1 MRRSEVSTDHTVAS
15 LARDKGGIGEAASGI
30 GGEADTQQ
38 AEAAL
43 ELPRLL
49 ERLHRR
55 YLDMLQ
61 VALTEVGMLDI
72 SPVQAMLLL
81 DLDSSEIGVQELVHR
96 GYYQPSHLLYNV
108 KKLVSGGYVA
118 QSRLHRDRRAVR
130 LKLTEKGLASRAAL
144 HRQILGFEP
153 AGGAPAVDSA
163 EMERVQAALRRLE
176 RRWDEYLRFRPS
188 GGPA

>member
-1 MRRSEVSTDHTVAS
+1 MSVSLRMKEKPKNEAFAPRAVETAE
-15 LARDKGGIGEAASGI
+15 EAAR
-30 GGEADTQQ
+30 

-61 VALTEVGMLDI
+61 VALQEIGLLDI

-81 DLDSSEIGVQELVHR
+81 DLDASEIGVQELVHR

-130 LKLTEKGLASRAAL
+130 LKLTDEGMAARIAL
-144 HRQILGFEP
+144 HHQILGFDL
-153 AGGAPAVDSA
+153 AGGNPPKPEEVA
-163 EMERVQAALRRLE
+163 ELDRTQGQLRKLE
-176 RRWDEYLRFRPS
+176 RRWDEYLRFRPVA
-188 GGPA
+188 PRD

>member
-1 MRRSEVSTDHTVAS
+1 MLSERTVKSVAKDKGVAS
-15 LARDKGGIGEAASGI
+15 QAAAGIGT
-30 GGEADTQQ
+30 EADALQ

-108 KKLVSGGYVA
+108 KKLVSGGYVV

-130 LKLTEKGLASRAAL
+130 LKLTERGLESRAAL
-144 HRQILGFEP
+144 HRQILGFEQ
-153 AGGAPAVDSA
+153 AGGTPGVEPA
-163 EMERVQAALRRLE
+163 EMERVQGALRRLE
-176 RRWDEYLRFRPS
+176 RRWDEYLRFRPP
-188 GGPA
+188 GGAV